1 MCSCIG
7 NVYVLDPKKL
17 CLGNV
22 ANVYVLANVSV
33 VEAKKCIENV
43 YVLET
48 KKLSICVG
56 NVAVMYRKRRSCVC
70 LRK

>member
-7 NVYVLDPKKL
+7 NVYVLEPKKL

-22 ANVYVLANVSV
+22 ANVSV

-48 KKLSICVG
+48 KKLSICIG
-56 NVAVMYRKRRSCVC
+56 NVGVMYRKRRSCVC

>member
-33 VEAKKCIENV
+33 VEAKKCIE
-43 YVLET
+43 VLET
-48 KKLSICVG
+48 C
-56 NVAVMYRKRRSCVC
+56 MCWKRRSYLSV
-70 LRK
+70 LET

>member
-33 VEAKKCIENV
+33 VEAKKCIK
-43 YVLET
+43 VLET
-48 KKLSICVG
+48 KKLSICIG
-56 NVAVMYRKRRSCVC
+56 NVGVMYRKRRSCVC
-70 LRK
+70 V